1 MSQKTLS
8 TRARPAIKSTKV
20 ANSMALA
27 KTASERYSY
36 LLKCLHG
43 SLERQV
49 EIKNAQTLLSSAVT
63 ISAVEEEKH
72 QDFNKHS
79 GKDGEM
85 KDEEGEFE
93 LSDKRG
99 TRDLASFDHENT

>member
-49 EIKNAQTLLSSAVT
+49 EIMKAQTILSSTVT

-72 QDFNKHS
+72 QDFNKQ
-79 GKDGEM
+79 
-85 KDEEGEFE
+85 
-93 LSDKRG
+93 
-99 TRDLASFDHENT
+99 THETGSLEHLVDNQAGPNVA